1 MELKRTIKEL
11 KSNKDLTDAQVTHAF
26 GLKASDC
33 RKVLS
38 RIIQVVHNGTLLEP
52 DIYRLPELI
61 EKLIGSKGVEYLT
74 PISLSTEGGGYTSV
88 PVGKKSKE

>member
-1 MELKRTIKEL
+1 
-11 KSNKDLTDAQVTHAF
+11 
-26 GLKASDC
+26 
-33 RKVLS
+33 
-38 RIIQVVHNGTLLEP
+38 VHNGTLLEP